1 MTAQVALVTGGTG
14 GIGTAIC
21 RKLEKQGFTVVA
33 GYYSG
38 STHEKAQAWR
48 EQQKLAGYNIDI
60 SYADLKDP
68 DSCLNSYLDIRETK
82 GPIEVLINNAGII
95 ADASFK
101 KMTVEQW
108 QSVIDTNLT
117 GVFNITQ
124 RVVPDMVEKQFG
136 RIINISSVNG
146 QKGRF
151 GQTNYAAAK
160 AGMHGFTKSLAF
172 ELAKK
177 GITVNTISPG
187 YVATKMI
194 KAVPDDVREKILRE
208 VPVGRFAEPEEIAYA
223 VSFLVAAEAGY
234 ITGSNLSING
244 GQHTY

>member
-1 MTAQVALVTGGTG
+1 MTARVALVTGGTG

-38 STHEKAQAWR
+38 SNHQKAQSWK
-48 EQQKLAGYNIDI
+48 EQQERDGYQIDI

-68 DSCLNSYLDIRETK
+68 ESCLKSYLDIRETK
-82 GPIEVLINNAGII
+82 GPIEVLINNAGITS
-95 ADASFK
+95 DSSFK
-101 KMTVEQW
+101 KMSSEQW

-124 RVVPDMVEKQFG
+124 RVIPDMVEKKFG

-146 QKGRF
+146 QRGRF

-172 ELAKK
+172 ELARK
-177 GITVNTISPG
+177 GVTVNTVSPG

-194 KAVPDDVREKILRE
+194 KAVPEEVREEILKE
-208 VPVGRFAEPEEIAYA
+208 VPVGRFGEPGEIAYA
-223 VSFLVAAEAGY
+223 VSFLVSEEASY

>member
-1 MTAQVALVTGGTG
+1 MTARVALVTGGTG

-21 RKLEKQGFTVVA
+21 RNLEQQGFSVVA
-33 GYYSG
+33 GYFSG
-38 STHEKAQAWR
+38 SNHEKAKRWR
-48 EQQKLAGYNIDI
+48 EEQRQAGFDIDI

-68 DSCLNSYLDIRETK
+68 ECCLRSYLDIKETI
-82 GPIEVLINNAGII
+82 GPIDVLVNNAGIT
-95 ADASFK
+95 ADSSFK
-101 KMTVEQW
+101 KMSSEQW

-124 RVVPDMVEKQFG
+124 RVVPDMIERGFG

-146 QKGRF
+146 QRGRF

-160 AGMHGFTKSLAF
+160 AGMHGFTKSLSF
-172 ELAKK
+172 ELASK
-177 GITVNTISPG
+177 GITVNTVSPG

-194 KAVPDDVREKILRE
+194 NDVPEDVKEKILKE

-223 VSFLVAAEAGY
+223 ISFLVAESAGY

>member
-1 MTAQVALVTGGTG
+1 MIARVALVTGGTG

-21 RKLEKQGFTVVA
+21 RKLSEQGFTVVA
-33 GYYSG
+33 GYFNG
-38 STHEKAQAWR
+38 ENHEKAKSWRQAQR
-48 EQQKLAGYNIDI
+48 EAGFDIDI

-68 DSCLNSYLDIRETK
+68 ESCLRSYLDIRETK
-82 GPIEVLINNAGII
+82 GIIDVLVNNAGIT
-95 ADASFK
+95 ADSSFK
-101 KMTVEQW
+101 KMSIDQW

-124 RVVPDMVEKQFG
+124 RVIPGMLENGFG
-136 RIINISSVNG
+136 RIVNISSVNG
-146 QKGRF
+146 QRGRY

-160 AGMHGFTKSLAF
+160 AGLHGFTKSLSY
-172 ELAKK
+172 ELAPK

-194 KAVPDDVREKILRE
+194 KAVPEEVRKEILKE

-223 VSFLVAAEAGY
+223 VSFLLAKEAGY

>member
-1 MTAQVALVTGGTG
+1 MTARVALVTGGTG
-14 GIGTAIC
+14 GIGTSIC
-21 RKLEKQGFTVVA
+21 RRLAKEGFSVVA

-38 STHEKAQAWR
+38 NNHEKAKAWK
-48 EQQKLAGYNIDI
+48 QTQLDAGYDIDI

-68 DSCLNSYLDIRETK
+68 ECCLRSYLDIRETK
-82 GPIEVLINNAGII
+82 GPIEVLINNAGIA
-95 ADASFK
+95 ADSSFK
-101 KMTVEQW
+101 KMSAEQW

-124 RVVPDMVEKQFG
+124 RVVPDMVEKGFG

-146 QKGRF
+146 QRGRF

-172 ELAKK
+172 ELARK

-194 KAVPDDVREKILRE
+194 KAVPEDVQQEILKE

-223 VSFLVAAEAGY
+223 VSFLVNDEAGY